1 MREIFR
7 LPFLSSIPSVLAPFV
22 LAAIAAA
29 QARAPAAPRP
39 LLADD
44 VIQRIREEGLERS
57 RVMYFLDRLCN
68 DIGPRLTGSDNF
80 RIACEWARD
89 EFAAMGLE
97 VRLEKWGEWKLV
109 WNRGQWSGRVLE
121 PEAFELFVATPAWT
135 AGTKGRV
142 RAPLLK
148 LPRTEAGVAALAERE
163 GSFYLYGRP
172 PSSRSASGRSLR
184 ELEQRGKI
192 AGYVQNSAT
201 GMIDRRYPNQ
211 IRVFGS
217 SIVARGSFE
226 KRPRIPRIVVRADQ
240 AKRIERL
247 LEGEAPVV
255 VEFDIRNRFRKGPIE
270 LHNVVAELKGTEKP
284 DEVIIVCGHLDSWH
298 QATGATDNGTGASTT
313 MEAARILTAAGVRP
327 RRTIRFVLWGGEEQG
342 LLGSLAYV
350 TRHRKEMAQV
360 SAVFN
365 HDTGT
370 NWAHSLTVTEAM
382 YPIFQRVLA
391 PVMDLPAPEEGYEG
405 PVFRLRKTGTMGV
418 GGGSDH
424 VSFQRAG
431 VPAWSW
437 GLHGRS
443 SYGYGWHSQ
452 WDTYDL
458 AIPEYQ
464 RHTATVIA
472 LTVAGLA
479 ELPGLLPRKGV
490 TRSRAR
496 GGFGDAMAYVG
507 RILGAEMKGMRVES
521 VEKGGLAARLG
532 LKKGDELV
540 EVEGRRVKEAVD
552 VLRALRSARGKPEIE
567 VVVRRGAGSVK
578 LKADNP
584 RRSRRR

>member
-1 MREIFR
+1 MRKI
-7 LPFLSSIPSVLAPFV
+7 S
-22 LAAIAAA
+22 
-29 QARAPAAPRP
+29 RP
-39 LLADD
+39 LLCCFVPMVLVAAALAQTRAAPNTARPLLPDD
-44 VIQRIREEGLERS
+44 VVQRIREEGLERS

-80 RIACEWARD
+80 RIACEWARS
-89 EFAAMGLE
+89 EFAAMGLDA
-97 VRLEKWGEWKLV
+97 RLEKWGRWNLI
-109 WNRGQWSGRVLE
+109 WNRGQWSGRVVE

-142 RAPLLK
+142 RARLLSMPK
-148 LPRTEAGVAALAERE
+148 TEAGLAALAKRE
-163 GSFYLYGRP
+163 GTFYLYGRP
-172 PSSRSASGRSLR
+172 PSSRSTRGRRLA
-184 ELEQRGKI
+184 ELEKQGKI
-192 AGYVQNSAT
+192 AGYVQNSAS

-226 KRPRIPRIVVRADQ
+226 KRPRTPRIVVRADQ
-240 AKRIERL
+240 AERL
-247 LEGEAPVV
+247 EQLLKGKAPVV
-255 VEFDIRNRFRKGPIE
+255 VEFDVRNRFREGPIE
-270 LHNVVAELKGTEKP
+270 LYNVVADLKGTDKP
-284 DEVIIVCGHLDSWH
+284 DEVIVVCGHLDSWH
-298 QATGATDNGTGASTT
+298 QATGATDNGTGASST

-327 RRTIRFVLWGGEEQG
+327 KRTIRFILWGGEEQG

-350 TRHRKEMAQV
+350 NRHRKEMAKV

-382 YPIFQRVLA
+382 YPIFQRALA
-391 PVMDLPAPEEGYEG
+391 PVMELPAPEEDYDG
-405 PVFRLRKTGTMGV
+405 PVFRLRKTKTMGV

-437 GLHGRS
+437 GLRGRS

-452 WDTYDL
+452 WDTYDI

-479 ELPGLLPRKGV
+479 EYPGLLPREGV
-490 TRSRAR
+490 TRTRAR
-496 GGFGDAMAYVG
+496 GGFGDAAAYVG
-507 RILGAEMKGMRVES
+507 RILGAELKGMRVES
-521 VEKGGLAARLG
+521 VEKGGIAAGLG
-532 LKKGDELV
+532 LRKGDVLV
-540 EVEGRRVKEAVD
+540 EVAGREVKQAVD
-552 VLRALRSARGKPEIE
+552 VLRALRAARDQAKIE
-567 VVVRRGAGSVK
+567 VVVRRDGKSVK
-578 LKADNP
+578 LATDNP